1 MLATSAT
8 SLVSEYLGL
17 NDVDQVASG
26 RQVANVQ
33 RTLRGIDRIFIA
45 HGNSLEP
52 VANEIALIDA
62 AVASGVRHN
71 VKLPRPDF
79 FPSFGTCRSK
89 RIWRSSRSHL
99 PSCALALSAMC
110 SSVWGPHRRRFLGR
124 RSR

>member
-17 NDVDQVASG
+17 NDVDQAASD
-26 RQVANVQ
+26 RQVAYLQ
-33 RTLRGIDRIFIA
+33 RTLRGIDRLFIA

-62 AVASGVRHN
+62 AVASGVRHI

-79 FPSFGTCRSK
+79 FPSLGTCRCAFGAAAD
-89 RIWRSSRSHL
+89 RIYR
-99 PSCALALSAMC
+99 LA
-110 SSVWGPHRRRFLGR
+110 P
-124 RSR
+124 